1 MILYITILILAL
13 LVPVI
18 TKSVGIDQ
26 PTPSYKESSFDE
38 VGATNYFSLP
48 RGQPG
53 LRASIIQNKSLPRN
67 KGEPRNNT
75 S

>member
-1 MILYITILILAL
+1 MILFITILILSL

-18 TKSVGIDQ
+18 ILPGIDQ
-26 PTPSYKESSFDE
+26 PTNQYKERLFDE
-38 VGATNYFSLP
+38 VATADYFSLP

-67 KGEPRNNT
+67 KGKPENT

>member
-1 MILYITILILAL
+1 MIFYITIFILAL

-18 TKSVGIDQ
+18 ILPGIDQ
-26 PTPSYKESSFDE
+26 PFNQQEESSFNE
-38 VGATNYFSLP
+38 VATINYFKLP

>member
-1 MILYITILILAL
+1 MTLYITIFILAL
-13 LVPVI
+13 LVPVV

-26 PTPSYKESSFDE
+26 PFNQQEESSFNE
-38 VGATNYFSLP
+38 VATTDYFKLP

-53 LRASIIQNKSLPRN
+53 TRASIIQNKSLPRN
-67 KGEPRNNT
+67 KGEPENT

>member
-1 MILYITILILAL
+1 MILYITILILSL

-18 TKSVGIDQ
+18 TLPGIDQ
-26 PTPSYKESSFDE
+26 PTNQYKERLFDE
-38 VGATNYFSLP
+38 VATADYFRLP

-53 LRASIIQNKSLPRN
+53 LRASIIQNKTLPRN
-67 KGEPRNNT
+67 KGTPNT